1 MSFREVGFKTGSRI
15 LLKNLSRGGAGP
27 DILPHFDEQ
36 RRYQWKM
43 QKVSSVTCCMLSF
56 LIGAMVGGGIALLTA
71 PKSGKKTR
79 EQLKRMAEDAKEK
92 AEDYYDEMKDKAA
105 EATEKVQDYYQE
117 AKRTVESSVDAEKKT
132 FQKVTE

>member
-1 MSFREVGFKTGSRI
+1 
-15 LLKNLSRGGAGP
+15 
-27 DILPHFDEQ
+27 
-36 RRYQWKM
+36 
-43 QKVSSVTCCMLSF
+43 MLSF

-71 PKSGKKTR
+71 PKPGKKTR

>member
-1 MSFREVGFKTGSRI
+1 MGNERSCSG
-15 LLKNLSRGGAGP
+15 
-27 DILPHFDEQ
+27 
-36 RRYQWKM
+36 M
-43 QKVSSVTCCMLSF
+43 CCVVSF

-71 PKSGKKTR
+71 PKSGKRTR

-92 AEDYYDEMKDKAA
+92 VEDYYDEMKDKAA

-117 AKRTVESSVDAEKKT
+117 AKRTVESSVDAAKKT

>member
-1 MSFREVGFKTGSRI
+1 MENERSCYG
-15 LLKNLSRGGAGP
+15 
-27 DILPHFDEQ
+27 
-36 RRYQWKM
+36 M
-43 QKVSSVTCCMLSF
+43 CCVVSF

-79 EQLKRMAEDAKEK
+79 EQLKRMAREAKEK

-117 AKRTVESSVDAEKKT
+117 AIRTVESTVDAAKKT
-132 FQKVTE
+132 VQKVTE

>member
-1 MSFREVGFKTGSRI
+1 
-15 LLKNLSRGGAGP
+15 
-27 DILPHFDEQ
+27 
-36 RRYQWKM
+36 
-43 QKVSSVTCCMLSF
+43 MLSF

-71 PKSGKKTR
+71 PKPGKKTR

-117 AKRTVESSVDAEKKT
+117 AKRTVESSVDAAKKT